1 MSNGTPGARRA
12 VKRTLFIVAMLFI
25 LYYLVLPQ
33 LARGRES
40 ADLISSVNPLLL
52 LLALGLE
59 VCALIAYT
67 VLAKVT
73 LPPEPKLTT
82 FTVLRIQMSTK
93 ALTNVVPGG
102 SAAGSTLGYRLYT
115 EAGVAPTAAGFTL
128 ATVGLG
134 SAVVLNLILWVT
146 LLVSI
151 PLKGVQPGYV
161 VAAIIGVA
169 LLASAAA
176 LVWLLME
183 GRDRAER
190 VLRAI
195 ARHMPFVEEETAAR
209 FVHQLA
215 DRLHDLSRQ
224 PELVRRGVLW
234 AAAFWL
240 LDASALWVLLYAFG
254 QTLNPIDLIVA
265 FGVAQVLAA
274 VPITPGGLGLVEAA
288 LPGLLAGLGGVPI
301 GTAVIAVLAWRF
313 VQFWMPIPTGAISY
327 ASLKLGDFGRQKR
340 LGAVRELAQQV
351 GQAGPRRVWDE
362 ATGEYRLVRRSEAAT
377 ATTEQGADTVRT
389 SGDAAGKTAEGGN
402 PDTPAEGDRN

>member
-1 MSNGTPGARRA
+1 M
-12 VKRTLFIVAMLFI
+12 KRTLLIVAMLFI

-40 ADLISSVNPLLL
+40 ADLISGVNPLLL
-52 LLALGLE
+52 VLALGLE
-59 VCALIAYT
+59 VCALLAYT
-67 VLAKVT
+67 ILAKVT
-73 LPPEPKLTT
+73 LPPEPRLST

-93 ALTNVVPGG
+93 AVTNVVPGG

-195 ARHMPFVEEETAAR
+195 ARRMPFVEEDTAAR
-209 FVHQLA
+209 FIHQLA
-215 DRLHDLSRQ
+215 ERLQDLSRQ
-224 PELVRRGVLW
+224 PELVRRGILW
-234 AAAFWL
+234 AAAFWM

-254 QTLNPIDLIVA
+254 QTVNPIDLIVA

-313 VQFWMPIPTGAISY
+313 VQFWMPIPTGAVSY
-327 ASLKLGDFGRQKR
+327 ASLKLGDFSRRQR
-340 LGAVRELAQQV
+340 LGAVRELAQEV

-362 ATGEYRLVRRSEAAT
+362 ATGEYRVVGGAETPPEATGPA
-377 ATTEQGADTVRT
+377 AD
-389 SGDAAGKTAEGGN
+389 
-402 PDTPAEGDRN
+402 PAPEGDRR

>member
-1 MSNGTPGARRA
+1 M
-12 VKRTLFIVAMLFI
+12 KRTLLIVAMLFI

-40 ADLISSVNPLLL
+40 ADLITGVNPLLL
-52 LLALGLE
+52 VLALGLE
-59 VCALIAYT
+59 VCALLAYT
-67 VLAKVT
+67 ILAKVT
-73 LPPEPKLTT
+73 LPPEPRLST

-93 ALTNVVPGG
+93 AVTNVVPGG
-102 SAAGSTLGYRLYT
+102 SAAGSTLGYRLFT

-195 ARHMPFVEEETAAR
+195 ARRMPFVEEDTAAR
-209 FVHQLA
+209 FIHQLA
-215 DRLHDLSRQ
+215 ERLQDLSRQ
-224 PELVRRGVLW
+224 PELVRRGILW
-234 AAAFWL
+234 AAAFWM

-254 QTLNPIDLIVA
+254 QTVNPIDLIVA

-313 VQFWMPIPTGAISY
+313 VQFWMPIPTGAVSY
-327 ASLKLGDFGRQKR
+327 ASLKLGDFSRRQR
-340 LGAVRELAQQV
+340 LGAVRELAQEV

-362 ATGEYRLVRRSEAAT
+362 ATGEYRVVGGAETPPEATGPA
-377 ATTEQGADTVRT
+377 AD
-389 SGDAAGKTAEGGN
+389 
-402 PDTPAEGDRN
+402 PAPEGDRR

>member
-1 MSNGTPGARRA
+1 M
-12 VKRTLFIVAMLFI
+12 KRTLLIVAMLFI

-40 ADLISSVNPLLL
+40 ADLISGVNPLLL
-52 LLALGLE
+52 VLALGLE
-59 VCALIAYT
+59 VCALLAYT
-67 VLAKVT
+67 ILAKVT
-73 LPPEPKLTT
+73 LPPEPRLST

-93 ALTNVVPGG
+93 AVTNVVPGG

-195 ARHMPFVEEETAAR
+195 ARRMPFVEEDTAAR
-209 FVHQLA
+209 FIHQLA
-215 DRLHDLSRQ
+215 ERLQDLSRQ

-234 AAAFWL
+234 AAAFWM

-254 QTLNPIDLIVA
+254 QTVNPIDLIVA

-313 VQFWMPIPTGAISY
+313 VQFWMPIPTGAVSY
-327 ASLKLGDFGRQKR
+327 ASLKLGDFSRRQR
-340 LGAVRELAQQV
+340 LGAVRELAQEV

-362 ATGEYRLVRRSEAAT
+362 ATGEYRV
-377 ATTEQGADTVRT
+377 V
-389 SGDAAGKTAEGGN
+389 GDAE
-402 PDTPAEGDRN
+402 TPPEATGPASDPTPEGDRR